1 MMPPPGRER
10 AIVLAAAIA
19 MGAVSVAALAQQ
31 GANYPA
37 GSPQDIAGVWWVT
50 KYSPKLEIEGGG
62 EIPYNDIGKALYQKN
77 MAGLKKGSVVDKARR
92 VCVPDGIPRIL
103 GNPYPFMIVQTSGW
117 TTIIY
122 ELNHVIRLIGMD
134 QKQLSPEDLEITP
147 YYSGH
152 SVGHWEGDALVVET
166 AGYKD
171 TTFLDATG
179 APSSD
184 AMITV
189 ERVRKINGGRQLEDV
204 VTVTDPEYLTRPF
217 SARFV
222 YDPHPDL
229 RLDTYVC
236 GETHRDISHIP
247 GVTEARRAQGL

>member
-1 MMPPPGRER
+1 MRTRWNTENFGQSLSLHDR
-10 AIVLAAAIA
+10 ADV
-19 MGAVSVAALAQQ
+19 
-31 GANYPA
+31 
-37 GSPQDIAGVWWVT
+37 
-50 KYSPKLEIEGGG
+50 
-62 EIPYNDIGKALYQKN
+62 
-77 MAGLKKGSVVDKARR
+77 
-92 VCVPDGIPRIL
+92 
-103 GNPYPFMIVQTSGW
+103 GW

-217 SARFV
+217 SARSV

-247 GVTEARRAQGL
+247 GRHRGATRPGPLIGSRVRVGVQQSISRGSARRDQRA